1 MNVIIFDLAH
11 KRLFFWLLFF
21 ILNYFGHCLYFP
33 LFIDLGLEIY
43 FQSLYPLLDEIDT
56 TRFIGIGIGLIGSDD
71 FDSFLVLWNFKMFFG
86 IFVFLIFRERGN
98 VRF

>member
-21 ILNYFGHCLYFP
+21 IWNYFGHCLYFP